1 MKTIPSLSIL
11 FPCYNDAE
19 TIGNLVENA
28 IKVAKSHCEN
38 IEVVVVDDASAD
50 KSLAVLHHL
59 KKEHPHLKIISHSIN
74 RGYGATLR
82 SGFQVCSKEYIF
94 YTDGD
99 GQYDVFELSKC
110 IKRLTPNVDIVN
122 GYKLNRADPIYRKV
136 IGKIY
141 VHFTRKLFYLKMRD
155 INCDFRLMRTSL
167 IHRLNLKSI
176 GGEIGLELI
185 VQAQKHNAQIVEVP
199 VAHYPRRY
207 GTSQFFNA
215 KNIFKMIRGVIEL
228 KWNL

>member
-19 TIGNLVENA
+19 TIGNLVEDA

-82 SGFQVCSKEYIF
+82 SGFQVCSDNY
-94 YTDGD
+94 
-99 GQYDVFELSKC
+99 
-110 IKRLTPNVDIVN
+110 
-122 GYKLNRADPIYRKV
+122 
-136 IGKIY
+136 
-141 VHFTRKLFYLKMRD
+141 
-155 INCDFRLMRTSL
+155 
-167 IHRLNLKSI
+167 
-176 GGEIGLELI
+176 
-185 VQAQKHNAQIVEVP
+185 
-199 VAHYPRRY
+199 
-207 GTSQFFNA
+207 
-215 KNIFKMIRGVIEL
+215 
-228 KWNL
+228 